1 MFGEG
6 FYFWIFRD
14 EEDFFFNNF
23 IYLCFAMLSLH
34 CSGFSLAVTSGS
46 YSLVGVGRLLISGAS
61 LAEHGLYSTGSA
73 VGVLGLS
80 CSVACGIFPDRGS
93 NRCLRIDRQVL
104 YH

>member
-46 YSLVGVGRLLISGAS
+46 YSLVGVGRLLTAVVSHV
-61 LAEHGLYSTGSA
+61 ERGL
-73 VGVLGLS
+73 
-80 CSVACGIFPDRGS
+80 
-93 NRCLRIDRQVL
+93 
-104 YH
+104 